1 MDSIRKYI
9 GGDKIN
15 PKLNRLGSKDWENTK
30 ARVKKNLREIAREL
44 IELYAKR
51 EKSQGFSFSKD
62 TEWQNEFEAKFP
74 YQETDDQLR
83 CIEEVK
89 KDMESPRPMDRLLCG
104 DVGYGK
110 TEVAIRAAFKA
121 VMDQKQV
128 AYLAPTTVLADQ
140 QYQEFKERMKD
151 YPIRVEILNRF
162 KTKKYQDEVVK
173 KLKLGEVDI
182 VIGTHR
188 ILSKDVEFK
197 DLGLLIIDEEHRF
210 GVKDK
215 EKIKQYKTNVDV
227 LTMTATPIPRT
238 LHMSIVGI
246 RDMSVIYEPPQN
258 RKPVQTYVLEYDQ
271 EVIREAITKELER
284 GGQVFYLY
292 NNVQGIEKKAIDISN
307 LVPEA
312 NVTYAHGQMTGTRIE
327 EIMKEFIEGKSNVL
341 VCTTILE
348 SGIDIPNA
356 NTIIVENADRMGLA
370 QLYQIRGR
378 VGRSDRQAYAYIT
391 YKRDKLLSE
400 IADKR
405 LKAIKEFTEFG
416 SGFKIAMRDLEIR
429 GAGSLLGE
437 IQSGHLEQVGYDTYC
452 NLLDEVVKEMKGI
465 EVKSEVDIQIDL
477 NVTSYIPE
485 TYIEDS
491 NQKIEVYQNIAL
503 CKNEEDIQNVIDE
516 IIDRFGNMPE
526 ELENLIDIARIKYL
540 AKDLNISKIM
550 SKKTAVVFTFESS
563 KMEIDI
569 NNLIKKYGNRIKFSA
584 GIKPMITLEI
594 GTDNERQILNDT
606 TEFLKGFLNL
616 QLN

>member
-1 MDSIRKYI
+1 M
-9 GGDKIN
+9 
-15 PKLNRLGSKDWENTK
+15 
-30 ARVKKNLREIAREL
+30 
-44 IELYAKR
+44 
-51 EKSQGFSFSKD
+51 
-62 TEWQNEFEAKFP
+62 
-74 YQETDDQLR
+74 R
-83 CIEEVK
+83 CIDEVK
-89 KDMESPRPMDRLLCG
+89 KDMENSKPMDRLLCG

-121 VMDQKQV
+121 VMGGKQV
-128 AYLAPTTVLADQ
+128 AYLAPTTVLAEQ
-140 QYQEFKERMKD
+140 QYKEFKERMTNFG
-151 YPIRVEILNRF
+151 IRVEVLNRF
-162 KTKKYQDEVVK
+162 KTKKQQTEIIN

-182 VIGTHR
+182 VVGTHR

-215 EKIKQYKTNVDV
+215 EKIKQYKATIDV

-238 LHMSIVGI
+238 LHMSIVGV
-246 RDMSVIYEPPQN
+246 RDMSVIYEPPYN

-271 EVIREAITKELER
+271 EVIKEAITRELER
-284 GGQVFYLY
+284 NGQVFYLF
-292 NNVQGIEKKAIDISN
+292 NNVERIIQKADEISN

-312 NVTYAHGQMTGTRIE
+312 KVVYAHGQMTGHEIE
-327 EIMKEFIEGKSNVL
+327 NIMEEFIEGKTNVL

-378 VGRSDRQAYAYIT
+378 VGRSDRQGYAYIT

-452 NLLDEVVKEMKGI
+452 NLLDEVVKEMQGE
-465 EVKSEVDIQIDL
+465 EVKPEIDVQIDL
-477 NVTSYIPE
+477 DATCYIPDE
-485 TYIEDS
+485 YISDS
-491 NQKIEVYQNIAL
+491 SQKIEIYQDIAL

-516 IIDRFGNMPE
+516 MIDRFGNMPSE
-526 ELENLIDIARIKYL
+526 IENLIEIARIKIL
-540 AKDLNISKIM
+540 CKKLNISKVQGKR
-550 SKKTAVVFTFESS
+550 SFAVFTFELG
-563 KMEIDI
+563 EFNIDV
-569 NNLIKKYGNRIKFSA
+569 NELAKNYRNRIKFSQ
-584 GIKPMITLEI
+584 GLKPQITYVLQNAI
-594 GTDNERQILNDT
+594 GMKMLKEVE
-606 TEFLKGFLNL
+606 EFLKTIDDFKIKENKKE
-616 QLN
+616 NVEE